1 MTETTPPAPVPTL
14 LRRHAAGAE
23 SARSVLF
30 TVLGELVL
38 PTGGEAWTSAFIDVF
53 GRLGV
58 EEKAARQALMR
69 TATDNWLSS
78 ERVGRRTV
86 WRLTPAA
93 ERLLRD
99 GTERIF
105 GFTAVAADWDGQ
117 WTIVIAR
124 TPESERAARHMLRTR
139 LRWAGFGSVMPGVW
153 LSPRSDRGGE
163 VRRILDEA
171 QLPDGYLFTA
181 EYQGG
186 TSVAAMVGHA
196 WDLAEL
202 AREYD
207 EFTAAFSGDVS
218 PDPLVR
224 VIDLVHAWR
233 RFPWIDPGLPGPVP
247 ARALE
252 RHRSRRVVRPAARAV
267 GRRRDRRVEAASGQD
282 VTRAA
287 GPAGTVAES
296 RERDGKLGSRSR
308 SPCRAPEARD
318 QRRPLRR
325 AVTRWAAASKAA
337 ASSCA
342 LSRAPA
348 SAATTACPCAGSC
361 AEHSRRS
368 IPAWAASTARCP

>member
-1 MTETTPPAPVPTL
+1 MTETNLGGQPPAL
-14 LRRHAAGAE
+14 LRRHAAGAD

-38 PTGGEAWTSAFIDVF
+38 PAGGQAWTSAFIDVL

-69 TATDNWLSS
+69 TAADSWLSS

-105 GFTAVAADWDGQ
+105 GFTAVAADWDGR

-124 TPESERAARHMLRTR
+124 TPETERAARHVLRTR

-153 LSPRSDRGGE
+153 LSPRSDRDDE
-163 VRRILDEA
+163 VRQILAEA
-171 QLPDGYLFTA
+171 RLPDGYLFAA

-186 TSVAAMVGHA
+186 SSLAAMVSHA
-196 WDLAEL
+196 WDLDEL
-202 AREYD
+202 ARAYG
-207 EFTAAFSGDVS
+207 EFIGAFSGKVS

-233 RFPWIDPGLPGPVP
+233 RFPWIDPGLP
-247 ARALE
+247 AQFL
-252 RHRSRRVVRPAARAV
+252 PAAWR
-267 GRRRDRRVEAASGQD
+267 
-282 VTRAA
+282 
-287 GPAGTVAES
+287 
-296 RERDGKLGSRSR
+296 GS
-308 SPCRAPEARD
+308 
-318 QRRPLRR
+318 
-325 AVTRWAAASKAA
+325 AAAELFARRHAQWADEAIAA
-337 ASSCA
+337 WKQ
-342 LSRAPA
+342 LL
-348 SAATTACPCAGSC
+348 
-361 AEHSRRS
+361 
-368 IPAWAASTARCP
+368 ART